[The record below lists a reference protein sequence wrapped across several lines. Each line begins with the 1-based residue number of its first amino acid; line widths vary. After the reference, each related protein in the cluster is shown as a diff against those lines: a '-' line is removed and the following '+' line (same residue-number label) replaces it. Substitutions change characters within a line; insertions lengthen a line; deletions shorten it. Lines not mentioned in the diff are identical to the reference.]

1 MQKLS
6 ILTLGLLAALAC
18 MTVFICLSG
27 AFTSRDTEYGSGTAV
42 FCYIDGAASLRHAA
56 RAHLSGTARSLT

>member
-6 ILTLGLLAALAC
+6 ILTLCLLAALAC
-18 MTVFICLSG
+18 MTMFICLSG

-42 FCYIDGAASLRHAA
+42 FCYIDEQLR
-56 RAHLSGTARSLT
+56 